1 MKVVFTESGWQDY
14 LWFQEHNRPLL
25 KRINDLIK
33 DAQRSPFRGLGKP
46 EPLKGELSGYWS
58 RRINAEHRLVYGVS
72 ETALTIIYR
81 LSAPLYE
88 ITTKPLRR
96 FPSEIKGYCP
106 RRGPQG
112 QQLLE
117 KEQWVRDIRVL

>member
-72 ETALTIIYR
+72 ETALTIIACRHHY
-81 LSAPLYE
+81 
-88 ITTKPLRR
+88 TK
-96 FPSEIKGYCP
+96 
-106 RRGPQG
+106 
-112 QQLLE
+112 
-117 KEQWVRDIRVL
+117 